1 MTLRPNVI
9 SVPNDRP
16 PVPRLKVHAHSLEGP
31 RPVHVS
37 RKAPSLSTDRSST
50 RCELDERLLT
60 FQQRYEATASHF
72 SYNTSP

>member
-1 MTLRPNVI
+1 MTFRPDVI
-9 SVPNDRP
+9 SVPSDHRL
-16 PVPRLKVHAHSLEGP
+16 VPRRKLDAHSVEGP

-50 RCELDERLLT
+50 RCELDERMLT
-60 FQQRYEATASHF
+60 FQHYEATASHF